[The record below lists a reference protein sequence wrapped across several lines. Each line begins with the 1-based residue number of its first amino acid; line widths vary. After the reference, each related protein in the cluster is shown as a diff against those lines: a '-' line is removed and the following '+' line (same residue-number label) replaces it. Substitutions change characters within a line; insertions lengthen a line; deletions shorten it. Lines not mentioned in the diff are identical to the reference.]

1 MVGRAAR
8 GRNLGAGFEL
18 SELSMQP
25 VAQVSAGME
34 TFTAHRSVGGFTGIC
49 QKFALPLGRSPS
61 WLHAANVPTHWQL
74 ICPS

>member
-25 VAQVSAGME
+25 VAQVSAGLE
-34 TFTAHRSVGGFTGIC
+34 RRPDVDRSLFSV
-49 QKFALPLGRSPS
+49 
-61 WLHAANVPTHWQL
+61 
-74 ICPS
+74 